1 MVENL
6 FGTDGIRGLVNLEQI
21 GEKSAIRRLLEHR
34 EISPAIM
41 QLIGESLGRMT
52 DQHSPQKMTVVIGW
66 DDRPANMK
74 LAESLTIGLN
84 LAEFEVVHIGLCA
97 TPTLHLATL
106 SHNAEFG
113 CMITASHNPV
123 EDSGLKIFNKYGYK
137 TTPEFEQNLS
147 HTVISLAQEEREL
160 DQIDVELLQ

>member
-6 FGTDGIRGLVNLEQI
+6 FGTDGIRGLVNLEQVDD
-21 GEKSAIRRLLEHR
+21 KTAISRLVEQR
-34 EISPAIM
+34 EIYPAIM
-41 QLIGESLGRMT
+41 KLIGESLGRIIN
-52 DQHSPQKMTVVIGW
+52 QHPQEKMIVVVGW

-84 LAEFEVVHIGLCA
+84 LAEFEVVQIGLCA

-123 EDSGLKIFNKYGYK
+123 EDSGLKIFNRYGYK
-137 TTPEFEQNLS
+137 TTPTFEETLS
-147 HTVISLAQEEREL
+147 HTLITLAQEEREL
-160 DQIDVELLQ
+160 EILLRS

>member
-6 FGTDGIRGLVNLEQI
+6 FGTDGIRGLVNLEQMDDKI
-21 GEKSAIRRLLEHR
+21 AIMRLIENR

-41 QLIGESLGRMT
+41 TLIGESLGRMAN
-52 DQHSPQKMTVVIGW
+52 QEPAQKMTVVVGW

-84 LAEFEVVHIGLCA
+84 IAEFEVVHIGLCA

-106 SHNAEFG
+106 SNNAEFG

-137 TTPEFEQNLS
+137 TTPEFEQNPVSYTHL
-147 HTVISLAQEEREL
+147 TLPTTPYV
-160 DQIDVELLQ
+160 